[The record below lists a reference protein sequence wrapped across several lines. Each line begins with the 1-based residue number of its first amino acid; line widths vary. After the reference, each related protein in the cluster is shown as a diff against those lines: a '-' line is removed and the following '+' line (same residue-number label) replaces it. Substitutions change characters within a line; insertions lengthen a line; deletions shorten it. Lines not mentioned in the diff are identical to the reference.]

1 MRRIGSRR
9 TSQAAGAIAE
19 DLICGGVL
27 CSNGLLDDPVSNR
40 FPLIKMTEH
49 RFPSPWTVEE
59 TPACFIVRDANGQAL
74 NYTYYFTEEMSLG
87 GEQYDPL
94 TMLTK
99 DDALWIALNVAK
111 LAELLQEP
119 PK

>member
-1 MRRIGSRR
+1 VR
-9 TSQAAGAIAE
+9 
-19 DLICGGVL
+19 GVL
-27 CSNGLLDDPVSNR
+27 CSNGLLGDPVSNR

-49 RFPSPWTVEE
+49 RFPPPWTVEE
-59 TPACFIVRDANGQAL
+59 TPTCFIVRDANGQAL

-99 DDALWIALNVAK
+99 DDARRIALNVAK
-111 LAELLQEP
+111 LAELLQKP

>member
-1 MRRIGSRR
+1 MP
-9 TSQAAGAIAE
+9 A
-19 DLICGGVL
+19 
-27 CSNGLLDDPVSNR
+27 
-40 FPLIKMTEH
+40 H
-49 RFPSPWTVEE
+49 RFPPPWTVEE
-59 TPACFIVRDANGQAL
+59 TPTCFIGRDANGKAL

-99 DDALWIALNVAK
+99 DDARRIALNVAK
-111 LAELLQEP
+111 LAGLLQKP

>member
-1 MRRIGSRR
+1 MCGVFC
-9 TSQAAGAIAE
+9 AAMAHW
-19 DLICGGVL
+19 VT
-27 CSNGLLDDPVSNR
+27 PVSNR
-40 FPLIKMTEH
+40 FPLIKMIEH
-49 RFPSPWTVEE
+49 RFPPPWTVEE
-59 TPACFIVRDANGQAL
+59 TPSCFIVRDANGQAL

-99 DDALWIALNVAK
+99 DEARRIALNVAK
-111 LAELLQEP
+111 LAELLQKP

>member
-1 MRRIGSRR
+1 MCGVFC
-9 TSQAAGAIAE
+9 AAMAHW
-19 DLICGGVL
+19 VT
-27 CSNGLLDDPVSNR
+27 PVSNR
-40 FPLIKMTEH
+40 CPLIKMIEH
-49 RFPSPWTVEE
+49 RFPPPWTVEE
-59 TPACFIVRDANGQAL
+59 TPSCFIVRDANGQAL

-99 DDALWIALNVAK
+99 DDARWIALNVAK